1 MAINVSFDSVEV
13 GQVLPEFTRK
23 TDFDNWNRFAAVND
37 EFISVH
43 MDDEMAK
50 LMGQPGAIGMGNLR
64 WTYLLNALREWAG
77 DEADIVSMTVQFR
90 GTNLK
95 KNDVLRTKAVV
106 TEKKSEKN
114 GRNLVVLDIDV
125 LNQKNDEATTPGTA
139 TIALP

>member
-13 GQVLPEFTRK
+13 GQQLPEFTRK

-37 EFISVH
+37 EFISIH
-43 MDDEMAK
+43 MDDEMARA
-50 LMGQPGAIGMGNLR
+50 MGQPGAIGMGNLR

-77 DEADIVSMTVQFR
+77 DEAEIVNMNVQFR

-95 KNDVLRTKAVV
+95 NDVLRTRAVV
-106 TEKKSEKN
+106 AEKKTEN

-125 LNQKNDEATTPGTA
+125 LNQNDETTTPGQA

>member
-13 GQVLPEFTRK
+13 GQQLPEFTRK

-43 MDDEMAK
+43 MDDEMARA
-50 LMGQPGAIGMGNLR
+50 MGQPGAIGMGNLR
-64 WTYLLNALREWAG
+64 WTYLLNALRDWAG
-77 DEADIVSMTVQFR
+77 DEAEIVNMNVQFR

-95 KNDVLRTKAVV
+95 NDVLRTRAVV
-106 TEKKSEKN
+106 AEKKTEN

-125 LNQKNDEATTPGTA
+125 LNQNDEATTPGQA

>member
-13 GQVLPEFTRK
+13 GQQLPEFTRK

-37 EFISVH
+37 EFISIH
-43 MDDEMAK
+43 MDDEMARA
-50 LMGQPGAIGMGNLR
+50 MGQPGAIGMGNLR
-64 WTYLLNALREWAG
+64 WSYLLNALRDWAG
-77 DEADIVSMTVQFR
+77 DEAEILNMNVQFR

-95 KNDVLRTKAVV
+95 NDVLRTRAVV
-106 TEKKSEKN
+106 AEKKTEN

-125 LNQKNDEATTPGTA
+125 LNQNDEPTTPGQA